1 MQEKKIIEKPAT
13 GWSVSLATVD
23 KLLGVWSLA
32 QSVVYNF

>member
-23 KLLGVWSLA
+23 KLLGV
-32 QSVVYNF
+32 